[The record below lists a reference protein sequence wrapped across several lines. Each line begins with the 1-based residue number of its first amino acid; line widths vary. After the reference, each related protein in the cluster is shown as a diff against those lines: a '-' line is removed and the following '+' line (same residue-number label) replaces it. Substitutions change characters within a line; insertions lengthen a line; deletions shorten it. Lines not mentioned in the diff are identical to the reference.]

1 MHPGSTGK
9 SIFAVQRSR
18 VVCALLLILVWA
30 SATHAQ
36 RPDSTV
42 LRVPIPD
49 TASPRARP
57 VRPTRPE
64 DIPPVSPRRA
74 FLYSLMLPGLGQAA
88 LDRRYTGAGFFL
100 VEAAALAMMHR
111 SAEDVRLAKAFK
123 GDSVPFSYQTDPVT
137 GLVVRNAAGDPVV
150 AAWKQSQSTIDLIK
164 ARNLHYEDWVAV
176 IIFNHLVSG
185 ADAFVAANLWD
196 FPAHVSMRASPLV
209 RGGAAVSFTISHR

>member
-1 MHPGSTGK
+1 MHPGSTNK
-9 SIFAVQRSR
+9 IKVFVQRSR
-18 VVCALLLILVWA
+18 VACAALLMLVGVGTA
-30 SATHAQ
+30 HAQ

-49 TASPRARP
+49 IASPRARA

-100 VEAAALAMMHR
+100 VEAAALAMAHR

-123 GDSVPFSYQTDPVT
+123 GDSVPLSYQTDPAT

-150 AAWKQSQSTIDLIK
+150 AAWKQSQSTTDLIK
-164 ARNLHYEDWVAV
+164 ARNLHYEDWIAV
-176 IIFNHLVSG
+176 IIFNHLVAG

-196 FPAHVSMRASPLV
+196 FSAHVKMRASPLV

>member
-1 MHPGSTGK
+1 MHPGSTNK
-9 SIFAVQRSR
+9 IKVFVQRSR
-18 VVCALLLILVWA
+18 VACAALLVLVGVGTA
-30 SATHAQ
+30 HAQ

-49 TASPRARP
+49 TASPRARA

-100 VEAAALAMMHR
+100 VEAAALAMVHR

-123 GDSVPFSYQTDPVT
+123 GDSVPLSYQTDPAT

-150 AAWKQSQSTIDLIK
+150 AAWKQSQSTTDLIK
-164 ARNLHYEDWVAV
+164 ARNLHYEDWIAV
-176 IIFNHLVSG
+176 IIFNHLVAG

-196 FPAHVSMRASPLV
+196 FSAHVKMRASPLV

>member
-1 MHPGSTGK
+1 M
-9 SIFAVQRSR
+9 FAVLRSH
-18 VVCALLLILVWA
+18 VVGTALLLLAWA
-30 SATHAQ
+30 GATHAQ

-49 TASPRARP
+49 TVSPRGRP

-64 DIPPVSPRRA
+64 DVPPISPRRA

-100 VEAAALAMMHR
+100 VEAAALAMLHR
-111 SAEDVRLAKAFK
+111 SAEDVRLAKAFT
-123 GDSVPFSYQTDPVT
+123 GDSVPLSYQTDPAT
-137 GLVVRNAAGDPVV
+137 GVVVRNAAGDPIV
-150 AAWKQSQSTIDLIK
+150 ATWKQSLSTADLIK
-164 ARNLHYEDWVAV
+164 ARNLHYEDWIAV

-196 FPAHVSMRASPLV
+196 FGAHVKMRASPLV

>member
-1 MHPGSTGK
+1 ML
-9 SIFAVQRSR
+9 FVQRSR
-18 VVCALLLILVWA
+18 VACTALLMLVGLGTA
-30 SATHAQ
+30 HAQ

-100 VEAAALAMMHR
+100 VEAAALAMVHR

-123 GDSVPFSYQTDPVT
+123 GDSVPLSYQTDPAT

-150 AAWKQSQSTIDLIK
+150 AAWKQSQSTTDLIK
-164 ARNLHYEDWVAV
+164 ARNLHYDWIAV
-176 IIFNHLVSG
+176 IIFNHLVAG

-196 FPAHVSMRASPLV
+196 FSAHVKMRASPLV